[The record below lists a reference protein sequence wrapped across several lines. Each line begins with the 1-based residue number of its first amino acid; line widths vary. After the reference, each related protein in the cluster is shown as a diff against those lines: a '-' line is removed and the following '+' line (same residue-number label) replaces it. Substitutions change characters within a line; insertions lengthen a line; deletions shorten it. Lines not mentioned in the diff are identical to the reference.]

1 MNKAILIGNVGRDP
15 EIRNTQG
22 GDKVVSF
29 SVATSE
35 KWKDRATGEAKEK
48 TEWHRIVIFN
58 ERLGDVAAQ
67 YLRKGSKVYVEGQIQ
82 SRKWTDKESGQER
95 TTTEIVLTKFK
106 GELQLLDSRQ
116 RENADQSTDAAPK
129 STGGGKDF
137 DDGDVPF

>member
-1 MNKAILIGNVGRDP
+1 MNKAMLIGNVGRDP
-15 EIRNTQG
+15 EVRNTQG

-35 KWKDRATGEAKEK
+35 KWKDKSTVEAKEK
-48 TEWHRIVIFN
+48 TEWHRVVIFN
-58 ERLGDVAAQ
+58 ERIGDVAAQ

-116 RENADQSTDAAPK
+116 RENADQSTGAAPK
-129 STGGGKDF
+129 SSGGGKDF

>member
-15 EIRNTQG
+15 EVRNTQG

-129 STGGGKDF
+129 SAGKDF
-137 DDGDVPF
+137 DDEITF